1 MIVIAYLHVNLF
13 RIYGK
18 DTATELNNEKPH
30 FKTADFPRPLQY

>member
-18 DTATELNNEKPH
+18 DTATELNNDIKIQIQTYLH
-30 FKTADFPRPLQY
+30 VVD